1 MNLHVDCCVLNMCLW
16 LVCLPSFA
24 KVDFSI
30 CFTNMSRGICLLI
43 QFLRIIPLLLYDA
56 VPVFV
61 SKTRRKRDLSIAA
74 KEYKMFSEE
83 YEE

>member
-1 MNLHVDCCVLNMCLW
+1 
-16 LVCLPSFA
+16 
-24 KVDFSI
+24 
-30 CFTNMSRGICLLI
+30 MSRGICLLI